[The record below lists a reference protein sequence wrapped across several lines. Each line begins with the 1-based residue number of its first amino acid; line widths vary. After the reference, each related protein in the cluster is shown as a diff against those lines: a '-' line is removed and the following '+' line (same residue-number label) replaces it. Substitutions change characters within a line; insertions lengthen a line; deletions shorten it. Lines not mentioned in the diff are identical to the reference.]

1 MAEDIAEDEQEQ
13 KGTSTLMVIV
23 FLLVAALLAGG
34 TGFAAGK
41 MLFAP
46 MIVSDGDAKGP
57 ATEKAEADETD
68 ADDGYGAGGEDGAD
82 GDDAAGGM
90 RGPDF
95 SALKVVSL
103 DPITT
108 NLGAPTD
115 VWVRMELS
123 LAVDPGED
131 GDGPDEATLEAV
143 HADLLAYMRT
153 TRLQALSMPSGFQ
166 HLVTDLE
173 TRAAMRTEGAVKRV
187 FVKALLLE

>member
-13 KGTSTLMVIV
+13 KGTSTIMVIV

-46 MIVSDGDAKGP
+46 MIVSDGDKEMP
-57 ATEKAEADETD
+57 ASATAEPGAATAD
-68 ADDGYGAGGEDGAD
+68 AAQGGEDRAD
-82 GDDAAGGM
+82 GDEPPAAM
-90 RGPDF
+90 RGPDY
-95 SALKVVSL
+95 SVLKVVSL

-108 NLGAPTD
+108 NLGAPSD

-131 GDGPDEATLEAV
+131 GDGPDEVTLEAV